1 MMMALDI
8 FLLIGQSNMAGRGL
22 LAEVAELSDSRI
34 LMLRDGSWQ
43 HAAEP
48 LHTDKPERAGVGLG
62 SGFALELLCHAP
74 ETTIGLVPC
83 AVGGT
88 PLSRW
93 LPGMDLYE
101 AALSMAKQVCGDG
114 TMKGILWHQGESDA
128 NDATLAESYGTR
140 LQTMIRQLRIEL
152 GAGPVPFIAGELGTF
167 LAAEENRRPYFNVVN
182 QQLRELETRVS
193 KYGLVDS
200 EELSDTGDNVH
211 FNAISLRE
219 FGRRYAQK
227 FLYLAR

>member
-114 TMKGILWHQGESDA
+114 TMKGILWHQGESDSRKG
-128 NDATLAESYGTR
+128 LAGIYEAR
-140 LQTMIRQLRIEL
+140 LHELVARFRAQLE
-152 GAGPVPFIAGELGTF
+152 APEVPFIAGQMGIFKE
-167 LAAEENRRPYFNVVN
+167 RPWSEAKKQVD
-182 QQLRELETRVS
+182 QAHRE
-193 KYGLVDS
+193 
-200 EELSDTGDNVH
+200 
-211 FNAISLRE
+211 
-219 FGRRYAQK
+219 
-227 FLYLAR
+227 